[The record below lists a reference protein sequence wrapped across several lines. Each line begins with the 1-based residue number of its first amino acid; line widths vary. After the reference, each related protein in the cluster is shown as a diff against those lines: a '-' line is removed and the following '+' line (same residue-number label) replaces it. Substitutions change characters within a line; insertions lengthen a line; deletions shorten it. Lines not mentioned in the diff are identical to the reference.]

1 LEQSIPKDLEQV
13 FEAIK
18 PDLAQVLLDQRNRP
32 LTVSVMGQTGVGKST
47 LLNALFNINLPVG
60 EDLPGT
66 QEVIPSTLKNGNG
79 HTLILYDMPGIGES
93 EDLDANLLISYREYL
108 LKSDV
113 VLWVIQAD
121 TRAVAF
127 DARALSSLLKN
138 TDSGQY
144 SQLINKITFVLTK
157 ADLLLDVPWVMTYTD
172 KFASLRPS
180 SMIRTRLEKKAHYYW
195 ERLIPPYES
204 FMLSRTY
211 SDGQFALQNLD
222 FEYDEFN
229 ISYKGIF
236 TAEKAEELKKNYPQY
251 NDVFDR
257 LHINHSIIAC
267 SARFK
272 YNLVE
277 LMVAIRNKLPLEA
290 HEGFKQ
296 AVDIDSLNQMLLE
309 DAIKLCNLYIR
320 DGKYNRWVFKL
331 SEGIF
336 PNFEQGDLPSLYQK
350 IAPTR
355 KFPWIRTTKKNGR
368 S

>member
-1 LEQSIPKDLEQV
+1 LEQSIPKELEQV

-32 LTVSVMGQTGVGKST
+32 LTISVMGQTGVGKST

-60 EDLPGT
+60 DDLPGT
-66 QEVIPSTLKNGNG
+66 QEVIPSTLKNERG

-93 EDLDANLLISYREYL
+93 EHLDVDLLISYREYL

-121 TRAVAF
+121 TRAVTF
-127 DARALSSLLKN
+127 DAQALASLLKN
-138 TDSGQY
+138 TDSEQY

-157 ADLLLDVPWVMTYTD
+157 ADLLLDVPWVITYTD
-172 KFASLRPS
+172 KFASLRPT
-180 SMIRTRLEKKAHYYW
+180 SMTRSRLEKKARYYW
-195 ERLIPPYES
+195 EKLIPPYER
-204 FMLSRTY
+204 FMVSRTY
-211 SDGQFALQNLD
+211 SDGQFTLQNHG

-229 ISYKGIF
+229 ISYKGVF
-236 TAEKAEELKKNYPQY
+236 TAEKAEELKRNYPQY

-257 LHINHSIIAC
+257 LRFNHSVIPC

-277 LMVAIRNKLPLEA
+277 LMVAIRNKLLLEA

-309 DAIKLCNLYIR
+309 DAVKLCNLYIR

-331 SEGIF
+331 PEGIF
-336 PNFEQGDLPSLYQK
+336 PDFERGDLPGLYKK
-350 IAPTR
+350 IEPTR
-355 KFPWIRTTKKNGR
+355 RFPWIRTTKRNGR